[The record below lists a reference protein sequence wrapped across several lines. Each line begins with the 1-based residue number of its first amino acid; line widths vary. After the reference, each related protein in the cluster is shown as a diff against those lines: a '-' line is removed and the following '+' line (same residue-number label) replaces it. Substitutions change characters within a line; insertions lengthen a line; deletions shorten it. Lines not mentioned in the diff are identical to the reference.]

1 MVKDE
6 VRLLSQSCSSS
17 IDSSSSTHPPSMIFS
32 SSSSSPSLAAA
43 VSNNNERRDLMST
56 CTDLNLG
63 LSISLSP
70 SLSPP
75 TSNNNNII
83 GVTIS
88 TTTSYRTIREQRQR
102 LDWPPI
108 KPLLRS
114 TLNKLAEKADENDGR
129 HHHSQQY
136 GSLFVKVYMEGIP
149 IGRKLD
155 LFAHH
160 GYNALVTTLSH
171 MFTIKTTNILCPDDS
186 DDHGRVVHSSS
197 KDYQYVLTY
206 QDKEGDWMMVG
217 DVPWE
222 MFLTTVKRLKITRA
236 GRCHS

>member
-1 MVKDE
+1 
-6 VRLLSQSCSSS
+6 
-17 IDSSSSTHPPSMIFS
+17 MIFS

-70 SLSPP
+70 
-75 TSNNNNII
+75 
-83 GVTIS
+83 
-88 TTTSYRTIREQRQR
+88 EQRQR

-108 KPLLRS
+108 KSLLRS

>member
-1 MVKDE
+1 M
-6 VRLLSQSCSSS
+6 
-17 IDSSSSTHPPSMIFS
+17 P
-32 SSSSSPSLAAA
+32 AA

-63 LSISLSP
+63 LSISLSS

-88 TTTSYRTIREQRQR
+88 TTTSYRTIRGQRQR
-102 LDWPPI
+102 FDWLPI

-114 TLNKLAEKADENDGR
+114 TLNKLTEKADENDGR

-171 MFTIKTTNILCPDDS
+171 IFTIKTTNILCPDDS

-206 QDKEGDWMMVG
+206 QDKEGDWMM
-217 DVPWE
+217 DVLDHRE
-222 MFLTTVKRLKITRA
+222 KAEYYKA

>member
-1 MVKDE
+1 M
-6 VRLLSQSCSSS
+6 
-17 IDSSSSTHPPSMIFS
+17 P
-32 SSSSSPSLAAA
+32 AA
-43 VSNNNERRDLMST
+43 VSNHNKRRDLMST

-70 SLSPP
+70 
-75 TSNNNNII
+75 
-83 GVTIS
+83 G
-88 TTTSYRTIREQRQR
+88 QRQR

-114 TLNKLAEKADENDGR
+114 TLNKLAEKADENDG
-129 HHHSQQY
+129 HHLHSQQY

-171 MFTIKTTNILCPDDS
+171 I
-186 DDHGRVVHSSS
+186 SS

-206 QDKEGDWMMVG
+206 QDKEGDLMMVG

-222 MFLTTVKRLKITRA
+222 KDHIIIIIIIYD
-236 GRCHS
+236 SSI

>member
-17 IDSSSSTHPPSMIFS
+17 IDSSSSSHPPSMIFS
-32 SSSSSPSLAAA
+32 SSSSSSSSLAAA
-43 VSNNNERRDLMST
+43 VSNHNERRDLMST

-70 SLSPP
+70 
-75 TSNNNNII
+75 
-83 GVTIS
+83 
-88 TTTSYRTIREQRQR
+88 EQRQR

-114 TLNKLAEKADENDGR
+114 TLNKLAEKADENDCR

-160 GYNALVTTLSH
+160 GYNALDVLDH
-171 MFTIKTTNILCPDDS
+171 REKTE
-186 DDHGRVVHSSS
+186 
-197 KDYQYVLTY
+197 DYKSWQV
-206 QDKEGDWMMVG
+206 
-217 DVPWE
+217 
-222 MFLTTVKRLKITRA
+222 
-236 GRCHS
+236 S